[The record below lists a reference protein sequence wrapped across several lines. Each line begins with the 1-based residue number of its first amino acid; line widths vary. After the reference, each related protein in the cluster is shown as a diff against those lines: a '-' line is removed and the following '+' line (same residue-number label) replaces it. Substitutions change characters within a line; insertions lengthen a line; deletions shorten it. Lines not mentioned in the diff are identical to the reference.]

1 MKNQTKFTISGL
13 IAFLVCFANFEL
25 AKYISVQST
34 YHPNFRFLLELVFG
48 IVIPLTCG
56 MSIGVMASKYGH
68 QDEKTKGEEK

>member
-1 MKNQTKFTISGL
+1 MKSQTKFTISVL
-13 IAFLVCFANFEL
+13 IALLVCFTSFEL

-34 YHPNFRFLLELVFG
+34 YHPSFRFLLEMIFG

-56 MSIGVMASKYGH
+56 MGIGVMASKYGH